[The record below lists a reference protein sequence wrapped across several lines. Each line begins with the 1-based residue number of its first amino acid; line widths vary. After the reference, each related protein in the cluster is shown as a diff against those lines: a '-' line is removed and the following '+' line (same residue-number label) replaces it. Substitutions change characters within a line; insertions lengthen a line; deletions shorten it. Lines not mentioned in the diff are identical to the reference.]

1 MGPLYVVILAPF
13 GEIGLSFSV
22 YNIFK
27 NYLTSD
33 DVWTKA
39 LSHNKFGV
47 FSSSVSHLIIQHI
60 SYNTVFMYM
69 SSTCSGNNVQLSQHH
84 KWGFEAKGLK

>member
-1 MGPLYVVILAPF
+1 MMYGQRPLPTKKLVFFRHPYPTL
-13 GEIGLSFSV
+13 FS
-22 YNIFK
+22 
-27 NYLTSD
+27 
-33 DVWTKA
+33 
-39 LSHNKFGV
+39 
-47 FSSSVSHLIIQHI
+47 IQHI